1 MRKCSRTGDRRSV
14 HIVSMEE
21 QAAFA
26 EWINTNLA
34 GDPRLATKLSLDKSG
49 EDLYEKMDDGDLD
62 AEGVI
67 ITSLCW
73 VSRGFAQP
81 LL

>member
-1 MRKCSRTGDRRSV
+1 MRKWSQTGDRRSV

-49 EDLYEKMDDGDLD
+49 EDLYEKMDDG
-62 AEGVI
+62 VI
-67 ITSLCW
+67 LCKM
-73 VSRGFAQP
+73 VNLAAPGTIKVRSVIMMS
-81 LL
+81 